1 MKGCLGET
9 EVPRDGFLEKMGLEE
24 GVMEA
29 RALLG
34 EKKLAG
40 MVWSVLRAWCGL
52 EDWGRSE
59 SHASPSASNPGSWS
73 SAGCETVR
81 RDTQT
86 SCLCSHLT
94 YFAVLMVGVSAVTPL
109 HFGHRS
115 SCVLCYILGTR

>member
-1 MKGCLGET
+1 
-9 EVPRDGFLEKMGLEE
+9 
-24 GVMEA
+24 MEA

-34 EKKLAG
+34 GGKACRNGPVCVE
-40 MVWSVLRAWCGL
+40 AWCGL

-115 SCVLCYILGTR
+115 SRVLCCVLGSRC

>member
-1 MKGCLGET
+1 MMEILT
-9 EVPRDGFLEKMGLEE
+9 DGFLEKMGLEE
-24 GVMEA
+24 GVVEA

-34 EKKLAG
+34 EEKLAG
-40 MVWSVLRAWCGL
+40 MVQSVLRAWWGL
-52 EDWGRSE
+52 ADWGRSE
-59 SHASPSASNPGSWS
+59 SCAFPSASNPGSWS

-115 SCVLCYILGTR
+115 SCMLCYVLGTR